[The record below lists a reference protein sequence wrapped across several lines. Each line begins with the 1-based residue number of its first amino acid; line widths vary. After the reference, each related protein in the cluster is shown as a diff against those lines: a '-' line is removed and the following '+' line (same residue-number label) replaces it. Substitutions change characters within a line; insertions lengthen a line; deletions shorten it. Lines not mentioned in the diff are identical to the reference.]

1 MKQGQARALWSD
13 VLINGS
19 ATTPTEAVL
28 NELHRYSGIPLA
40 EVDELVKTA
49 PSKTGLEWRAGDR
62 STAQGL
68 QEFYDNVD
76 HWVYGTLG
84 YHARQAEGEHLPL
97 PVQVAAMLDARQP
110 GSFLDFGAGVATA
123 GLLFDRLG
131 WQVTCADVSAPL
143 LQFAKWRVK
152 DRGVAIRVMDL
163 RDERLPEDAFDV
175 ICAFNTM
182 AHVRDTLQ
190 TLKDLHRALRPDGL
204 LIFDVDT
211 RPKDAEM
218 PWHTSKASPV
228 LRVVR
233 RLGFVAEP
241 RLGGLYVF
249 KKIKSNLLARGVVGA
264 LDYLRYTDAA
274 TWIRSQYWRRSRRT

>member
-1 MKQGQARALWSD
+1 MVAR
-13 VLINGS
+13 VLTIGS
-19 ATTPTEAVL
+19 RIGPTVTVL
-28 NELHRYSGIPLA
+28 DKSHRYSGIPLA

-49 PSKTGLEWRAGDR
+49 PSKTGSKWNAADR
-62 STAQGL
+62 STAHGL
-68 QEFYDNVD
+68 QEFYDRVD

-84 YHARQAEGEHLPL
+84 YHARQAEGKNVPL
-97 PVQVAAMLDARQP
+97 PAQVAAMHDGRRP

-143 LQFAKWRVK
+143 LQFAKWRVE
-152 DRGVAIRVMDL
+152 DRGVAIRVIDL

-190 TLKDLHRALRPDGL
+190 TLRELRRALRPDGL

-218 PWHTSKASPV
+218 PWHASTASLS

-233 RLGFVAEP
+233 RLGFAAEP
-241 RLGGLYVF
+241 RLGELYIF
-249 KKIKSNLLARGVVGA
+249 KRIELGLLARGVVA
-264 LDYLRYTDAA
+264 VLDFLKYTDVAI
-274 TWIRSQYWRRSRRT
+274 WIRSVYWRRSRWI